1 MNLLNLE
8 LMTATEK
15 VAEALVMRGLFVEV
29 KEDVLFFS
37 KNCAK
42 KDVEDVKL
50 VLNKLTIPYMTYG
63 EDKIEILVN
72 QMPILKM
79 KKILTAGGRPF
90 EINRAEYHQH
100 WRFFANR
107 RYGFRVNAFQLE
119 YNMARFVKSANLAG
133 IATHAGCNGHLKK
146 APRFQFAGPYMGVW
160 FATVQRMYLNELNL
174 NYDWEVVY
182 EGYTGAELRAKAT
195 QNWCLHKIH
204 QDTLRMAEVLEAHAA
219 EIRELKSANF
229 KRFQKNFVENFS
241 DLEGYFILEDWMYK
255 VVKEGDLYAD
265 EKGITTRKRRSMAV

>member
-8 LMTATEK
+8 VMTATEK

-29 KEDVLFFS
+29 KEGVLFFS
-37 KNCAK
+37 ENCAK

-90 EINRAEYHQH
+90 EINKAEYHQH

-119 YNMARFVKSANLAG
+119 YNMARFVKAANLAG

-146 APRFQFAGPYMGVW
+146 APRFQFAGPYMGAW

-174 NYDWEVVY
+174 NYEWEVVY
-182 EGYTGAELRAKAT
+182 DGYTGAELRAKTT

-204 QDTLRMAEVLEAHAA
+204 QDTLKMAAILEVHAA
-219 EIRELKSANF
+219 EIRELKIVNF
-229 KRFQKNFVENFS
+229 KRFQKNFVQILT
-241 DLEGYFILEDWMYK
+241 DLEGYFTLEDWMFK
-255 VVKEGDLYAD
+255 VVKEGNPYDD
-265 EKGITTRKRRSMAV
+265 KKGIITRRRSMAV